1 MGPMNNLNPMK
12 VLLSIVDP
20 EYPNDI
26 HVEEI
31 AMNRHLLKAAIKL
44 AEKNGLYYYFIYR
57 LKELDVYPSF
67 LGEER
72 WKEEERR
79 LTGLKRSI
87 TLLNDVSKEYGIEYI
102 IIKACNTIPHV
113 PRDVDIFV
121 RNEDRTRI
129 IKALEDNG
137 MKRVQAS
144 ITETSLKGNY
154 MKIDIY
160 TEICYIG
167 VGFMDGSF
175 LRQSRV
181 KDEVFW
187 IEYSGLNNEA
197 NFLLMLVHSLFGHRS
212 MTLLDFLHIK
222 HVRGD
227 IDIDACRKYAY
238 ERGWGM
244 VFDLTLNKLDNIKE
258 RMYEDK
264 EIIYFPYLFDRN
276 FILKCVSG
284 IDGLSIGGYDKI
296 FLDATLIQ
304 DRIIYELRDTP
315 LYNLLK
321 SFEPARNLINSLTAS
336 VKVMRGDRKSMDKE
350 KEYRR

>member
-1 MGPMNNLNPMK
+1 MNKLDPMEI
-12 VLLSIVDP
+12 VLSVVDL

-26 HVEEI
+26 QVEELVRDR
-31 AMNRHLLKAAIKL
+31 ALLKAAIKL
-44 AEKNGLYYYFIYR
+44 AERNGLYYYFIYR
-57 LKELDVYPSF
+57 LKELDVDSSF
-67 LGEER
+67 LEKER
-72 WKEEERR
+72 WSEEERR
-79 LTGLKRSI
+79 LSGLKNTI
-87 TLLNDVSKEYGIEYI
+87 TLLNDVSKDYGIEYI
-102 IIKACNTIPHV
+102 IIKACNTIPHI

-121 RNEDRTRI
+121 RNEDRTKI

-137 MKRVQAS
+137 MKCVQAG
-144 ITETSLKGNY
+144 ITETALKGEY
-154 MKIDIY
+154 MKIDVY

-167 VGFMDGSF
+167 VNF
-175 LRQSRV
+175 LNGNFLWQSSN
-181 KDEVFW
+181 KDEVFG

-212 MTLLDFLHIK
+212 MSLLDFLHIK
-222 HVRGD
+222 HIRGD

-321 SFEPARNLINSLTAS
+321 SFEPARNLINSLTAA
-336 VKVMRGDRKSMDKE
+336 VKSMRGDRKSMDKE